1 MGEKTMIGK
10 NLMKSAAVA
19 LVLSLSLSGCST
31 PGKSWF
37 KTDTE
42 QALIY
47 WSTGDYE
54 NAVEYAKSALR
65 GNEKDPYALMVA
77 AFSYDSL
84 GYPNLSRRYYEDLLL
99 SDSDAVGVFP
109 AVKNMPAEELRKG
122 AIERLKMM
130 EMKKSPF
137 AEVRPESKTVAFTDD
152 AFAKTDTTVQTKGGS
167 VVLQKSDIKGGLDM
181 LTEGDRNVVE
191 RFLTVTRL
199 RDEKYIT
206 RDEWERRRT
215 VNLGGLLPYTLEP
228 AGQGLDLPAPEGD
241 VIIGRLDA
249 LRHALEMRAITPREH
264 AAEREIILEALL
276 PSNPFYRMT
285 PTPPPQDIL
294 EGANALRRIQ
304 MLKRLGLITPEEAK
318 AETAA
323 IEKLTYAKIGM
334 TDGGQPNNGAAQCI
348 RKCLAAPVP
357 TCKPAPAPVPV
368 KKKVKPKKKPAKPA
382 AACTCA
388 S

>member
-1 MGEKTMIGK
+1 MTG
-10 NLMKSAAVA
+10 AALA
-19 LVLSLSLSGCST
+19 LILSLPLSGCST

-54 NAVEYAKSALR
+54 NAVEYAKNALKAD
-65 GNEKDPYALMVA
+65 EKDPYALMVA

-84 GYPNLSRRYYEDLLL
+84 GYPNMSRRYYEDLLL

-122 AIERLKMM
+122 AVERLKMM
-130 EMKKSPF
+130 EMKKRPF
-137 AEVRPESKTVAFTDD
+137 AEVHPDSHTVAFTDE
-152 AFAKTDTTVQTKGGS
+152 AFAKTDTVVKTNKGGD

-181 LTEGDRNVVE
+181 LTEGDRHVVE
-191 RFLTVTRL
+191 RFLIITRL

-206 RDEWERRRT
+206 RDEWEKRRT
-215 VNLGGLLPYTLEP
+215 VNLGGLLPYTLTP
-228 AGQGLDLPAPEGD
+228 AGQGLDLAAPEGD

-249 LRHALEMRAITPREH
+249 LRRALEMRAITPREH

-318 AETAA
+318 TETDA

-334 TDGGQPNNGAAQCI
+334 TDGGQPNSGAATCI

-357 TCKPAPAPVPV
+357 TCAPAPAPV
-368 KKKVKPKKKPAKPA
+368 KKKAPAAKPKKKPAKPA
-382 AACTCA
+382 KPTCTC
-388 S
+388 SP